1 MPRNPIDH
9 IVRLREYPSE
19 QKDAMPHSPNLFVYC
34 STPRPVLDP
43 EISGGPYGR
52 PLYRDNA
59 PKPKG
64 IHSYYNI
71 SWDPRVRRGD
81 PLEARKRKEELECE
95 KIRRKLTEPRKRSA
109 KSISTSQNRNDR
121 LSDPQIMVRA
131 ANMRYARLAISNL
144 RPKEKDAFLVDL
156 ADEIDQD
163 EICYKGQRIGAAKEL
178 PKVPSRKR
186 NLVDKASQ
194 VLPGEFFDFEREVVL
209 VVERLVGAVCY
220 QARLE
225 VLEETE
231 LEALKLERE
240 LFREEKLREER
251 ELLKFKTRVE
261 RHIAEEERQAAL
273 ARQQIKDE
281 ASGKTSVSLFAGVH
295 VKFGTEEGLHALGDD
310 VELNDKIRK
319 GVERQ
324 FTRWLNEEVDAKLT
338 IHNNA
343 TKLLDDMIR
352 GVICEREAQCAASMW
367 KEVYTEEPMRVF
379 SGEMDSNIV
388 PPPTPGTSEYTTD
401 EEHDEKANDGANSFL
416 TSANFYFAKEYDM
429 ME

>member
-1 MPRNPIDH
+1 MPRNPIDQ

-19 QKDAMPHSPNLFVYC
+19 QKDAIPHSPNLFVYC

-43 EISGGPYGR
+43 EVSGGPYGR
-52 PLYRDNA
+52 PLYRDNV
-59 PKPKG
+59 PKPTG

-81 PLEARKRKEELECE
+81 PLEVRKRKEQLECE
-95 KIRRKLTEPRKRSA
+95 KIRRKLTEPRKRTER
-109 KSISTSQNRNDR
+109 SISRNQHRNER
-121 LSDPQIMVRA
+121 LSDPQAMIRA

-144 RPKEKDAFLVDL
+144 RPKEKDAFLVEL
-156 ADEIDQD
+156 TDELDQD

-186 NLVDKASQ
+186 NLLDKASQ
-194 VLPGEFFDFEREVVL
+194 VLPGEFFDFDREVVP

-220 QARLE
+220 QARME

-261 RHIAEEERQAAL
+261 RHITEEERQAAL
-273 ARQQIKDE
+273 ARQQTKDE
-281 ASGKTSVSLFAGVH
+281 AAGKISVSLFAGVH
-295 VKFGTEEGLHALGDD
+295 VKYGTDEGLRALGDD
-310 VELNDKIRK
+310 WELTEKIRQ

-324 FTRWLNEEVDAKLT
+324 FTGWLNEEVDAKLT
-338 IHNNA
+338 LYKNS
-343 TKLLDDMIR
+343 TKLLDDIIR
-352 GVICEREAQCAASMW
+352 RVICEREAQCAASMW

-401 EEHDEKANDGANSFL
+401 EEHEDKADPRENSVL
-416 TSANFYFAKEYDM
+416 TTPNFYFANEYDVT
-429 ME
+429 E